1 MEPMLPACLLDDPE
15 QAVRE
20 RNPAVRMME
29 AVALVR
35 VFMLGSPLGTLGGL
49 DCDGVT
55 IARFGYVCPLYGRL
69 GGDVSCWWAT
79 SCDRG

>member
-35 VFMLGSPLGTLGGL
+35 VFMLGSPLGTFGGL
-49 DCDGVT
+49 G
-55 IARFGYVCPLYGRL
+55 L
-69 GGDVSCWWAT
+69 
-79 SCDRG
+79 